1 MPVRILDESL
11 INKIAAGEVVERP
24 ASVVKELVENALD
37 AGACELRVALR
48 AGGRNLVRVVDNG
61 SGMDRTDAMMCLE
74 RHATSKI
81 KTDDDLFRVET
92 LGFRGEAIPSIAS
105 VSKFE
110 LTTRTPA
117 RDVGTKIRVE
127 GGKLLDVTDA
137 GCAPGTQ
144 IDVGSLFFNVPARR
158 KFLRSADTELG
169 HCVEAVTRE
178 LLIRPAIDFELTHD
192 ERTLLR
198 CPVGDH
204 RRRAVD
210 LLGPHGEALVPVSF
224 TRGTLSVEGLVSP
237 VGVHRQSAQ
246 GSSYL
251 YVNGRFVRDLVMRRA
266 VTQAYAGIVPKDRY
280 PVVVLRVTIPP
291 HDVDVNVHPAKT
303 EVRFVSPYELQNAIA
318 EGLRAA
324 LQEFGIH
331 RPVANEARYRPA
343 GESAS
348 RQVALVGER
357 TAAPGSV
364 TAPGGMESTSSWAS
378 VETPAG
384 AATRADAAASAPAP
398 AGWGVSPMGRPP
410 GEAAASR
417 PATIVDA
424 AVDEGRE
431 ATPAREQVGGP
442 REAAERP
449 GVAPGQQ
456 AIDPSTLPHVSGP
469 ASMPRA
475 PSAGSDPAD
484 ARHALD
490 PAPSVSASDP
500 MVVSQVRPPVAP
512 QRFLLPVPRFRDLA
526 IIGQLA
532 RTYILCEGGGEMV
545 IVDQHAAH
553 ERVTLTK
560 LSRDPKN
567 ALGGSQRLL
576 TPLVFDIGPARARV
590 LAAAAESLN
599 TSGLDISGLGGGTI
613 AVHGVPAPLAGRDIR
628 AIVTDMADDLVHG
641 GDGHVPQGILD
652 HVLATLACHTSVR
665 AHQPL
670 DEREMRA
677 LLHDLDEVDH
687 AVCAHGRPVAIRI
700 GVSELERRFHRT

>member
-37 AGACELRVALR
+37 AGASELRVALR

-61 SGMDRTDAMMCLE
+61 SGMDRTDAMMSLE

-81 KTDDDLFRVET
+81 KTDDDLFRVAT

-127 GGKLLDVTDA
+127 GGKLLDVVDA

-158 KFLRSADTELG
+158 KFLRSPDTELG

-198 CPVGDH
+198 CPVGDD

-224 TRGTLSVEGLVSP
+224 SRGTLSVEGLVSP

-251 YVNGRFVRDLVMRRA
+251 YVNGRFVRDLVLRRA

-291 HDVDVNVHPAKT
+291 QDVDVNVHPAKT

-318 EGLRAA
+318 EGLRAS

-343 GESAS
+343 GESAAQ
-348 RQVALVGER
+348 QVSLIAERRAATGFDVPVASTLSSEPSR
-357 TAAPGSV
+357 TAAPGVEAVPIVVPRHLEMSNL
-364 TAPGGMESTSSWAS
+364 ESSDIEPSS
-378 VETPAG
+378 VEP
-384 AATRADAAASAPAP
+384 SK
-398 AGWGVSPMGRPP
+398 
-410 GEAAASR
+410 
-417 PATIVDA
+417 
-424 AVDEGRE
+424 
-431 ATPAREQVGGP
+431 
-442 REAAERP
+442 
-449 GVAPGQQ
+449 VALG
-456 AIDPSTLPHVSGP
+456 
-469 ASMPRA
+469 A
-475 PSAGSDPAD
+475 PSAP
-484 ARHALD
+484 
-490 PAPSVSASDP
+490 VAS
-500 MVVSQVRPPVAP
+500 PPIPLPTAAAAP
-512 QRFLLPVPRFRDLA
+512 QRFLLPVPRFRDLNV
-526 IIGQLA
+526 IGQLA

-560 LSRDPKN
+560 LSRDPVN

-628 AIVTDMADDLVHG
+628 AIVTDMADDLANG